1 MPNAIIV
8 GASSGIGR
16 ALAKELSSDYDLG
29 LAARRTERLKAVG
42 EDIGGAHVAAIDV
55 TDDDARERFEKLVES
70 LGGVDLVVLS
80 AGIGRYNPD
89 LEWGDERDTIDVNV
103 RGFTALATAAIEH
116 FEATDGGHL
125 VGISSVAAEVGSPTL
140 PAYSASKAF
149 VARYLEGLRY
159 RAADADADTDADTD
173 ADVTVTDVRPGFVD
187 TPMSPESDRFWECS
201 AETAAAQI
209 ARAIRKD
216 EDVVYVTR
224 RWWLVSKVLGVLP
237 DRIRASMM

>member
-16 ALAKELSSDYDLG
+16 ALAKELSRDYDLG

-42 EDIGGAHVAAIDV
+42 EDVGGAHVASIDV
-55 TDDDARERFEKLVES
+55 TAEDARERFDDLVDS

-80 AGIGRYNPD
+80 AGIGRYNPE
-89 LEWGDERDTIDVNV
+89 LSWPEERDTIDVNV
-103 RGFTALATAAIEH
+103 RGFAALATAAVEH

-125 VGISSVAAEVGSPTL
+125 VGISSVAGEVGSPTL

-159 RAADADADTDADTD
+159 RSAV
-173 ADVTVTDVRPGFVD
+173 DVTVTDVRPGFVD
-187 TPMSPESDRFWECS
+187 TPMSPETERFWECS
-201 AETAAAQI
+201 PETAARQI
-209 ARAIRKD
+209 ARAIEKEKD
-216 EDVVYVTR
+216 VAYVTR
-224 RWWLVSKVLGVLP
+224 RWWLVSKFIGVLP
-237 DRIRASMM
+237 DRLRAGLM

>member
-55 TDDDARERFEKLVES
+55 TDDDARERFEELVES

-89 LEWGDERDTIDVNV
+89 LQWGDECDTVDVNV

-159 RAADADADTDADTD
+159 RAAD

-237 DRIRASMM
+237 DRIRAGMM

>member
-42 EDIGGAHVAAIDV
+42 EDVGGAHIASIDV
-55 TDDDARERFEKLVES
+55 TDDDARERFDELVDS

-80 AGIGRYNPD
+80 AGIGRYNPG
-89 LEWGDERDTIDVNV
+89 LEWADERDTVDVNV
-103 RGFTALATAAIEH
+103 CGFAALATAALDH

-149 VARYLEGLRY
+149 VSRYLEGLRY
-159 RAADADADTDADTD
+159 RAAGDETDVDIA
-173 ADVTVTDVRPGFVD
+173 VTDVRPGFVD
-187 TPMSPESDRFWECS
+187 TPMSPDSDRFWECS
-201 AETAAAQI
+201 PETAAAQI
-209 ARAIRKD
+209 HRAIRK
-216 EDVVYVTR
+216 ETDVAYVTR
-224 RWWLVSKVLGVLP
+224 RWWLVARVLGLLP
-237 DRIRASMM
+237 DRLRAGVM